1 MLQFEAQLLS
11 KKKEKKKKILLTVMF
26 TPIKTVYLIPFHITQ
41 AISKKIHQFV
51 KDILHRTVN
60 RAQSIGIRK
69 NLLSLVKVF
78 LCSLLVYTPYF
89 RSNRDSLQTNVSK
102 SYLYSIHR

>member
-11 KKKEKKKKILLTVMF
+11 KKKKGKENIAHRNVHSHKNCIS
-26 TPIKTVYLIPFHITQ
+26 LIPFHITQ

-60 RAQSIGIRK
+60 RARFIGIRK
-69 NLLSLVKVF
+69 NLLSLVKARFPCVVF
-78 LCSLLVYTPYF
+78 
-89 RSNRDSLQTNVSK
+89 
-102 SYLYSIHR
+102 